1 MFPTIFTLGV
11 AELGQL
17 TSRGSGLLVQAIVG
31 GAGVPVL
38 MGHVADNYGIHHA
51 LVLPFLC
58 YLFVIY
64 YGMAGYRIK
73 PHETQ
78 SHLQA
83 TS

>member
-1 MFPTIFTLGV
+1 
-11 AELGQL
+11 
-17 TSRGSGLLVQAIVG
+17 
-31 GAGVPVL
+31 